1 MTENYII
8 TDFDVHLP
16 IRCSMQR
23 FDHIQ
28 QQMHDF
34 FEISMIV
41 SGNCNLKM
49 EEHLY
54 SLKEDDVFCVTP
66 LTLHELHGVNCVI
79 VTVLFKQN
87 VFEQIL
93 PFPMHPRFFCNSS
106 VSDQQDAFSMLRTLI
121 ARIVKNNVD
130 KLEGYELRD
139 WSYIYNIMDVLYR
152 NFRLKQS
159 STKEAKNYKY
169 AMRMSEISFLIQER
183 YTENI
188 TLNELANE
196 IHLSVPYLSKFFTE
210 HYGMNFLSYLNQFR
224 LMHAVSELTETD
236 KNIDDIA
243 ADSGFPNSHAF
254 VTIFK
259 KQYGMLPKD
268 YRRMQKLEKENAA
281 KNLEQHNY
289 IAGLKKY
296 LIHDPDSKMVAPE
309 KTITIDFPVSETTYR
324 LSHTWKKTMTVG
336 RASDVLITDVQE
348 MIHEIQVL
356 IGFEFLKLD
365 GIFSDEL
372 HVYNESASGKP
383 IYSFTYIDKILDFLI
398 SNNLKP
404 WIQLSYMPEKLAK
417 YPNKRLFGANVS
429 QPQSIHAWCEL
440 VTQFLQHITARY
452 GTEVVERWQF
462 GVWNQPNS
470 GSDLFGF
477 TDEKEFFKFYKAT
490 FNCVKNFHPVFRFCL
505 PPTYYI
511 VDTDYENWYLHFI
524 EWCRS
529 NGCLP
534 DSLSFTYYDTRPFT
548 PKNHSKESF
557 GFVYSMSLSENPDG
571 LKDFIMQVLRE
582 RRKLGLNGMP
592 VYLLEWNNTP
602 SQQDLLNDTCFKSC
616 YIVKNILENYDRL
629 DSFTYQALTD
639 LMADGPLP
647 DKLFFGGLGLFTVN
661 KIPKASFY
669 AFFLLNKLGNQF
681 LGRGEGYFITK
692 ENNRYQIMLYNYQ
705 HFTYLYANGE
715 RFDMTETDRYT
726 VFADVAPLHMELNL
740 LNIASGSYKISE
752 YYVNR
757 SQGSV
762 YDQWIAMGAL
772 EPNSAEELELLKKT
786 SHPGFHQHLV
796 TVGSDE
802 ILRLNVTLDLLEI
815 RLIEVLPITD
825 TIYP

>member
-8 TDFDVHLP
+8 TDFDAHLP

-28 QQMHDF
+28 QQMHDY

-41 SGNCNLKM
+41 SGNCSLKM

-54 SLKEDDVFCVTP
+54 SLKEDDVFCVNP

-93 PFPMHPRFFCNSS
+93 PLPKHPRFFCNSS
-106 VSDQQDAFSMLRTLI
+106 VSDQKDAFSMLRTLI

-139 WSYIYNIMDVLYR
+139 WSYIYNVMDVLYR
-152 NFRLKQS
+152 HFRLKQS
-159 STKEAKNYKY
+159 SAKENRNYKY
-169 AMRMSEISFLIQER
+169 AMRMSEISLMIQER

-188 TLNELANE
+188 TLNELASE
-196 IHLSVPYLSKFFTE
+196 IHLSVPYLSRFFTE

-236 KNIDDIA
+236 KNIDDVA

-259 KQYGMLPKD
+259 KQYAMLPKD
-268 YRRMQKLEKENAA
+268 YRRMQKLEKENAE
-281 KNLEQHNY
+281 KNMEQHSY

-296 LIHDPDSKMVAPE
+296 LTDDSKSKIIAPE
-309 KTITIDFPVSETTYR
+309 KKKNIDFSISETSCQ
-324 LSHTWKKTMTVG
+324 LSHTWKKIMTVG
-336 RASDVLITDVQE
+336 RASDVLITDVQD
-348 MIHEIQVL
+348 MIHEIQTL

-372 HVYNESASGKP
+372 HVYNESPSGKP
-383 IYSFTYIDKILDFLI
+383 VYSFVYLDKILDFLLA
-398 SNNLKP
+398 NHLKP

-429 QPQSIHAWCEL
+429 QPQSITVWCEL
-440 VTQFLQHITARY
+440 VTHFLQHITTRY
-452 GTEVVERWQF
+452 GMGVVAQWQF
-462 GVWNQPNS
+462 GVWNQPDTSN
-470 GSDLFGF
+470 DLFGF
-477 TDEKEFFKFYKAT
+477 TDETEFFKFYRAT
-490 FNCVKNFHPVFRFCL
+490 YCCVKNFNQNFNFCL

-511 VDTDYENWYLHFI
+511 VDEKYENWYLHFI

-529 NGCLP
+529 NDCLP
-534 DSLSFTYYDTRPFT
+534 DCLSFTYYDTKPFSST
-548 PKNHSKESF
+548 NHSKESF
-557 GFVYSMSLSENPDG
+557 GFVYTMSLSENPDG

-582 RRKLGLNGMP
+582 RRKLGLNNLP
-592 VYLLEWNNTP
+592 IYLSEWNNTP

-629 DSFTYQALTD
+629 NSFTYQSLTD
-639 LMADGPLP
+639 LMADAPLP

-661 KIPKASFY
+661 KIPKASFN
-669 AFFLLNKLGNQF
+669 AFLLLNKLGSQF
-681 LGRGEGYFITK
+681 LGRDDGYFITK
-692 ENNRYQIMLYNYQ
+692 ENDRYQIMLYNYE

-726 VFADVAPLHMELNL
+726 VFADTAPLHLELAL
-740 LNIASGSYKISE
+740 SDVPSGSYKVSE
-752 YYVNR
+752 SYVNR
-757 SQGSV
+757 NQGSV
-762 YDQWIAMGAL
+762 FDRWIAMGAL
-772 EPNSAEELELLKKT
+772 EPDTPEELDLLKKI
-786 SHPGFHQHLV
+786 SHPGFYQHLM
-796 TVGSDE
+796 TVGADK
-802 ILRLNVTLDLLEI
+802 ILTLDVTLDLLEI
-815 RLIEVLPITD
+815 RLIELIPVIE
-825 TIYP
+825 